1 MKNELERLVEN
12 YPTVLKSARGF
23 GFMLGFELAEKIPAF
38 ASSEKPAAIQFT
50 NRMHAAGV
58 LVIPAGTQV
67 IRLLPPLN
75 LKPQEA
81 GEGISKIEEVIKS
94 LV

>member
-1 MKNELERLVEN
+1 MVEPRGDLLLIDLVAQ
-12 YPTVLKSARGF
+12 L
-23 GFMLGFELAEKIPAF
+23 ELAEKIPAF
-38 ASSEKPAAIQFT
+38 ASSEKSAAIQFT
-50 NRMHAAGV
+50 NLLHQAGA

-81 GEGISKIEEVIKS
+81 GEGISKIEEIIKS
-94 LV
+94 LA